1 MDRKQEIL
9 RAIVKHFIQT
19 AEPVGSK
26 TILVSYR
33 FSVSPA
39 TIRNDMASLERE
51 GYIYQPYTSAGRV
64 PTDSGYRLY
73 VDEIADY
80 KGIKK
85 QALTK
90 LSKVRGQYKL
100 EKIREHI
107 YDAVSLLARTTE
119 NVSFATLPD
128 NNRTFYLGIS
138 NVLKQPEFATD
149 NIRASQVLEVLED
162 NDNFR
167 TLLDTLAIDEKIK
180 VFIGE
185 ENIIEQIKSCSLMV
199 TKYKMGDYSGYMGML
214 GPTQSLSFKSSG
226 RCCAALSKLSKTGSI
241 SRKTLAEAY
250 FTNCFFSSSMRF
262 LKFCRSAIARLA
274 DSVRFKTF

>member
-1 MDRKQEIL
+1 M

-39 TIRNDMASLERE
+39 TIRNDMASLERD

-80 KGIKK
+80 KGVKK
-85 QALTK
+85 KALAK
-90 LSKVRGQYKL
+90 LNKVREQYKF
-100 EKIREHI
+100 EKIREHV
-107 YDAVSLLARTTE
+107 YDAVSLLARASE

-128 NNRTFYLGIS
+128 NNRTFYLGIA
-138 NVLKQPEFATD
+138 NVLKQPEFASD
-149 NIRASQVLEVLED
+149 NMRASQVLEVLEN

-167 TLLDTLAIDEKIK
+167 TLLDTLKIDGNVK

-199 TKYKMGDYSGYMGML
+199 TEYQKDDYRGYIGIL
-214 GPTQSLSFKSSG
+214 GPTRMNYPFNRVIIQEVKNLLENKS
-226 RCCAALSKLSKTGSI
+226 
-241 SRKTLAEAY
+241 
-250 FTNCFFSSSMRF
+250 M
-262 LKFCRSAIARLA
+262 
-274 DSVRFKTF
+274 

>member
-26 TILVSYR
+26 TILVSYK

-39 TIRNDMASLERE
+39 TIRNDMATLERE

-80 KGIKK
+80 KSVKK
-85 QALTK
+85 KALAK
-90 LSKVRGQYKL
+90 LNKIREQYKL

-107 YDAVSLLARTTE
+107 YDAVSLLARATD

-149 NIRASQVLEVLED
+149 NIRASQVVEVLED

-167 TLLDTLAIDEKIK
+167 NLLDSLDINEKVK
-180 VFIGE
+180 AFIGK
-185 ENIIEQIKSCSLMV
+185 ENIIEQIRSCSLMV
-199 TKYKMGDYSGYMGML
+199 TKYEKDDYQGYMGIL
-214 GPTQSLSFKSSG
+214 GPTRMNYPFNRVIIQEVKNLFEKKST
-226 RCCAALSKLSKTGSI
+226 A
-241 SRKTLAEAY
+241 
-250 FTNCFFSSSMRF
+250 
-262 LKFCRSAIARLA
+262 
-274 DSVRFKTF
+274 